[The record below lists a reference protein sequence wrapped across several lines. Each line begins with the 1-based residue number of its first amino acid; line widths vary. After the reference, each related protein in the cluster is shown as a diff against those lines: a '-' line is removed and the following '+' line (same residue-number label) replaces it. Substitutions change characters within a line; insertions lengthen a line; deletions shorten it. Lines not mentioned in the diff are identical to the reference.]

1 MKNRVNT
8 YPKTHQKL
16 FEAPISVKMRFFAI
30 LCLETTNSQPPSFYS
45 RFVLEYSYQAPAC
58 GAIADPPPRWW
69 VLTVK
74 NLHFLNFGVI
84 LWLISGVITVV
95 VSLLTPPMDKEYLYR

>member
-1 MKNRVNT
+1 MTAVS
-8 YPKTHQKL
+8 HDFL
-16 FEAPISVKMRFFAI
+16 S
-30 LCLETTNSQPPSFYS
+30 CS

-58 GAIADPPPRWW
+58 GAVAGPPPRWW